1 MYVGLISYLA
11 PYPFA
16 YCCPVIQGLAPQL
29 HVFDAHGISW
39 RYFDIELAKDGFLPV
54 DFHLADVSPVV
65 PPDGQLA
72 IRISGERH
80 DAVVIA
86 LIDNL
91 VAIGHLP
98 LEEIEAVLLAG
109 AFLAVDPVDV
119 DRLVG
124 DKLAVIGQVRV
135 VADKVA
141 VDTSCDMEKPFS
153 GQIKVFSRV
162 GCPDVESEERHQD
175 RQERANK
182 ELFVCHILFVLV
194 GNNLIGNLLIVAECV
209 AALANSCRLM
219 IGVVAEDDRLSFMGG
234 LFHQPDLLVV
244 RAGGMQV
251 ISGDPGGREGCH
263 QRDHVACENVFFA
276 LTLNINDDLPR
287 RVTIEKTQR
296 HLRVDRCL
304 LVDQA

>member
-16 YCCPVIQGLAPQL
+16 HRCPVLQGLAPQL
-29 HVFDAHGISW
+29 HIFDAHGIAW
-39 RYFDIELAKDGFLPV
+39 RYFDVELAKEGFLPV

-72 IRISGERH
+72 IRIGGERH
-80 DAVVIA
+80 DAVIVA

-109 AFLAVDPVDV
+109 ALFPVDPIDV

-124 DKLAVIGQVRV
+124 DELAVIGQVSV
-135 VADKVA
+135 IADQVA
-141 VDTSCDMEKPFS
+141 VDASCDMEKPFV

-209 AALANSCRLM
+209 AALANGRRFM

-244 RAGGMQV
+244 RVGGMQV

-263 QRDHVACENVFFA
+263 QRDHVARENVFPV
-276 LTLNINDDLPR
+276 LPLDVGDDLPR
-287 RVTIEKTQR
+287 RVAIEK
-296 HLRVDRCL
+296 
-304 LVDQA
+304 A

>member
-1 MYVGLISYLA
+1 MN
-11 PYPFA
+11 PFA

-109 AFLAVDPVDV
+109 ALFPVDPVDV

-124 DKLAVIGQVRV
+124 DKLAVIGQVCV

-141 VDTSCDMEKPFS
+141 VDTSCDMEKPFG

-175 RQERANK
+175 RQERADK
-182 ELFVCHILFVLV
+182 ELFVCHIFFIVLV
-194 GNNLIGNLLIVAECV
+194 GNDIVGNLLAVAERV
-209 AALANSCRLM
+209 AAFVNGRRFM
-219 IGVVAEDDRLSFMGG
+219 IGIVTEDDDLTFAGRLP
-234 LFHQPDLLVV
+234 H
-244 RAGGMQV
+244 
-251 ISGDPGGREGCH
+251 
-263 QRDHVACENVFFA
+263 
-276 LTLNINDDLPR
+276 
-287 RVTIEKTQR
+287 
-296 HLRVDRCL
+296 
-304 LVDQA
+304 